1 MTNEEYILQD
11 GEKYIVTRTFDNDKY
26 NFGKFDSLEEAIKK
40 RDELDY
46 EGWPLDEEFLVDD
59 EIDEPHLDFSFKI
72 GTSYKHGFLVLT
84 RDETKDLIPHLPYE
98 EECDVIFDEIKAKI
112 KLNVLLR
119 LSITSGNEE
128 LREHLKELSEIDP
141 NQRANISFLLN
152 KEDDNPLNF
161 DEQEKLSK
169 LEQQLEDAN
178 KEILLLKEK
187 CNKFEK
193 NIL

>member
-1 MTNEEYILQD
+1 MTNEEYIVLD

-26 NFGKFDSLEEAIKK
+26 IFGKFNTLEEAIKK

-46 EGWPLDEEFLVDD
+46 DGWPLDEEFLVND

-84 RDETKDLIPHLPYE
+84 RDETEDLIPHLPYE
-98 EECDVIFDEIKAKI
+98 DECDVIFDGIKAKI

-119 LSITSGNEE
+119 LSITGGNDE

-141 NQRANISFLLN
+141 KKRANITLLLN
-152 KEDDNPLNF
+152 KEDENPLNF
-161 DEQEKLSK
+161 ISQEHALELKKELDDLSEEISSIRESLN
-169 LEQQLEDAN
+169 LE
-178 KEILLLKEK
+178 
-187 CNKFEK
+187 
-193 NIL
+193 